1 MNKKIYYISGAITT
15 LAFLILAL
23 FVKIDFTHG
32 PFPFDRPIQTWAF
45 HLQSSSGLTYFFSH
59 MTNIFGDKGGIIVA
73 VLLALVLYLLFKQK
87 EATIWFAATVVL
99 SLALNTV
106 IKVIIGRE
114 RPDIHR
120 LATFANEAGKSF
132 PSGHSIFAT
141 IIFGSIFFICL
152 GKLKNRSSKI
162 LLGILCII
170 LIALIMFSRIFVGVH
185 YPSDTIGGF
194 LEGISILLLTYPTY
208 IKYQEKSKKN
218 NCYQLVF
225 INVENKLYQLS
236 SF

>member
-15 LAFLILAL
+15 LVFLILAI

-87 EATIWFAATVVL
+87 EATIWFATTVVL

-120 LATFANEAGKSF
+120 LAAFANEAGKSF

-141 IIFGSIFFICL
+141 IIFGSIFIICL
-152 GKLKNRSSKI
+152 GKLKNLSSKI

-170 LIALIMFSRIFVGVH
+170 LIALVMFSRIFVGVH
-185 YPSDTIGGF
+185 YPSDTMGGF
-194 LEGISILLLTYPTY
+194 LEGISILLFTYPTF
-208 IKYQEKSKKN
+208 IKYQEKSKKTN
-218 NCYQLVF
+218 
-225 INVENKLYQLS
+225 
-236 SF
+236 

>member
-73 VLLALVLYLLFKQK
+73 ILLALVLYLLFKQK

-120 LATFANEAGKSF
+120 LAAFANEAGKSF

-170 LIALIMFSRIFVGVH
+170 LIALVMFSRIFVGVH

-208 IKYQEKSKKN
+208 IKYQEKSKKTN
-218 NCYQLVF
+218 
-225 INVENKLYQLS
+225 
-236 SF
+236 

>member
-45 HLQSSSGLTYFFSH
+45 HLQSSSGLTYSFSH

-120 LATFANEAGKSF
+120 LAAFANEAGKSF

-170 LIALIMFSRIFVGVH
+170 LIALVMFSRIFVGVH

-194 LEGISILLLTYPTY
+194 LEGISILLLTYPIY
-208 IKYQEKSKKN
+208 IKYQEKSKKTN
-218 NCYQLVF
+218 
-225 INVENKLYQLS
+225 
-236 SF
+236 

>member
-73 VLLALVLYLLFKQK
+73 VLLALVLYLLLKQK

-114 RPDIHR
+114 RPDINR
-120 LATFANEAGKSF
+120 LAAFANEAGKSF

-170 LIALIMFSRIFVGVH
+170 LIALVMFSRIFVGVH

-208 IKYQEKSKKN
+208 IKYQEKSKKTN
-218 NCYQLVF
+218 
-225 INVENKLYQLS
+225 
-236 SF
+236 

>member
-1 MNKKIYYISGAITT
+1 MNKKIYYISGVITT

-73 VLLALVLYLLFKQK
+73 ALLALVLYLLFKQK

-208 IKYQEKSKKN
+208 IKYQEKSKKTN
-218 NCYQLVF
+218 
-225 INVENKLYQLS
+225 
-236 SF
+236 

>member
-73 VLLALVLYLLFKQK
+73 VLLALVLFLLFKQK

-120 LATFANEAGKSF
+120 LAAFANEAGKSF

-185 YPSDTIGGF
+185 YPSDTIGGV

-208 IKYQEKSKKN
+208 IKYQEKSKKTN
-218 NCYQLVF
+218 
-225 INVENKLYQLS
+225 
-236 SF
+236 

>member
-15 LAFLILAL
+15 LAFLILTL
-23 FVKIDFTHG
+23 FVKIDFTRG

-99 SLALNTV
+99 SLALNTA

-120 LATFANEAGKSF
+120 LTAFANEAGKSF

-170 LIALIMFSRIFVGVH
+170 LIALVMFSRIFVGVH

-194 LEGISILLLTYPTY
+194 LEGISILLLTYPAY
-208 IKYQEKSKKN
+208 IKYQEKSKKTN
-218 NCYQLVF
+218 
-225 INVENKLYQLS
+225 
-236 SF
+236 

>member
-99 SLALNTV
+99 SIALNTV

-120 LATFANEAGKSF
+120 LAAFANEAGKSF

-208 IKYQEKSKKN
+208 IKYQEKSKKTN
-218 NCYQLVF
+218 
-225 INVENKLYQLS
+225 
-236 SF
+236 

>member
-59 MTNIFGDKGGIIVA
+59 MTNILGDKGGIIVA

-120 LATFANEAGKSF
+120 LAAFANEAGKSF

-170 LIALIMFSRIFVGVH
+170 LIALVMFSRIFVGVH

-208 IKYQEKSKKN
+208 IKYQEKSKKTN
-218 NCYQLVF
+218 
-225 INVENKLYQLS
+225 
-236 SF
+236 

>member
-87 EATIWFAATVVL
+87 EATIWFVATVVL

-120 LATFANEAGKSF
+120 LAAFANEAGKSF

-170 LIALIMFSRIFVGVH
+170 LIALVMFSRIFVGVH

-208 IKYQEKSKKN
+208 IKYQEKSKKTN
-218 NCYQLVF
+218 
-225 INVENKLYQLS
+225 
-236 SF
+236 

>member
-120 LATFANEAGKSF
+120 LAAFANEAGKSF

-170 LIALIMFSRIFVGVH
+170 LIALVMFSRIFVGVH

-208 IKYQEKSKKN
+208 IKYQEKFKKTN
-218 NCYQLVF
+218 
-225 INVENKLYQLS
+225 
-236 SF
+236 

>member
-73 VLLALVLYLLFKQK
+73 ALLALALYLLFKQK

-120 LATFANEAGKSF
+120 LVAFANEAGKSF
-132 PSGHSIFAT
+132 LSGHSIFAT

-170 LIALIMFSRIFVGVH
+170 LIALVMFSRIFVGVH

-208 IKYQEKSKKN
+208 IKYQEKSKKTN
-218 NCYQLVF
+218 
-225 INVENKLYQLS
+225 
-236 SF
+236 

>member
-73 VLLALVLYLLFKQK
+73 ALLALVLYLLFKQK
-87 EATIWFAATVVL
+87 EATIWFASTVVL

-120 LATFANEAGKSF
+120 LAAFANEAGKSF

-208 IKYQEKSKKN
+208 IKYQEKSKKTN
-218 NCYQLVF
+218 
-225 INVENKLYQLS
+225 
-236 SF
+236 

>member
-87 EATIWFAATVVL
+87 EATIWFAVTVVL

-120 LATFANEAGKSF
+120 LAAFANEAGKSF

-170 LIALIMFSRIFVGVH
+170 LIALVMFSRIFVGVH

-208 IKYQEKSKKN
+208 IKYQEKSKKTN
-218 NCYQLVF
+218 
-225 INVENKLYQLS
+225 
-236 SF
+236 

>member
-15 LAFLILAL
+15 LAFLILTL

-99 SLALNTV
+99 SLALNTA

-120 LATFANEAGKSF
+120 LAAFANESGKSF

-170 LIALIMFSRIFVGVH
+170 LIALVMFSRIFVGVH

-194 LEGISILLLTYPTY
+194 LEGISILLLTYPAY
-208 IKYQEKSKKN
+208 IKYQEKSKKTN
-218 NCYQLVF
+218 
-225 INVENKLYQLS
+225 
-236 SF
+236 

>member
-32 PFPFDRPIQTWAF
+32 PFTFDRPIQTWAF

-120 LATFANEAGKSF
+120 LAAFANEAGKSF

-162 LLGILCII
+162 LLGILCIV
-170 LIALIMFSRIFVGVH
+170 LIALVMFSRIFVGVH

-208 IKYQEKSKKN
+208 IKYQEKSKKTN
-218 NCYQLVF
+218 
-225 INVENKLYQLS
+225 
-236 SF
+236 

>member
-15 LAFLILAL
+15 LAFLILTL

-120 LATFANEAGKSF
+120 LAAFANEAGKSF

-170 LIALIMFSRIFVGVH
+170 LIALVMFSRIFVGVH

-208 IKYQEKSKKN
+208 IKYQEKSKKTN
-218 NCYQLVF
+218 
-225 INVENKLYQLS
+225 
-236 SF
+236 

>member
-73 VLLALVLYLLFKQK
+73 VLLAFVLYLLFKQK

-120 LATFANEAGKSF
+120 LAAFANEAGKSF

-170 LIALIMFSRIFVGVH
+170 LIALVMFSRIFVGVH

-208 IKYQEKSKKN
+208 IKYQEKSKKTN
-218 NCYQLVF
+218 
-225 INVENKLYQLS
+225 
-236 SF
+236 

>member
-15 LAFLILAL
+15 LAFLILTL

-87 EATIWFAATVVL
+87 EATIWFATTVVL

-120 LATFANEAGKSF
+120 LAAFANEAGKSF

-194 LEGISILLLTYPTY
+194 LEGISILLLTYPAY
-208 IKYQEKSKKN
+208 IKYQEKSKKTN
-218 NCYQLVF
+218 
-225 INVENKLYQLS
+225 
-236 SF
+236 

>member
-73 VLLALVLYLLFKQK
+73 ALLALVLYLLFKQK

-99 SLALNTV
+99 SLALNTA

-120 LATFANEAGKSF
+120 LAAFANEAGKSF

-170 LIALIMFSRIFVGVH
+170 LIALVMFSRIFVGVH

-208 IKYQEKSKKN
+208 IKYQEKSKKTN
-218 NCYQLVF
+218 
-225 INVENKLYQLS
+225 
-236 SF
+236 

>member
-120 LATFANEAGKSF
+120 LAAFANEAGKSF

-170 LIALIMFSRIFVGVH
+170 LIAVIMFSRIFVGVH

-208 IKYQEKSKKN
+208 IKYQEKSKKTN
-218 NCYQLVF
+218 
-225 INVENKLYQLS
+225 
-236 SF
+236 

>member
-120 LATFANEAGKSF
+120 LAAFANEAGKSF

-170 LIALIMFSRIFVGVH
+170 LIALVMFSRIFVGVH
-185 YPSDTIGGF
+185 YPSDTIGGLF
-194 LEGISILLLTYPTY
+194 EGISILLLTYPTY
-208 IKYQEKSKKN
+208 IKYQEKSKKTN
-218 NCYQLVF
+218 
-225 INVENKLYQLS
+225 
-236 SF
+236 

>member
-120 LATFANEAGKSF
+120 LAAFANEAGKSF

-152 GKLKNRSSKI
+152 GKLNNRSSKI

-170 LIALIMFSRIFVGVH
+170 LIALVMFSRIFVGVH

-208 IKYQEKSKKN
+208 IKYQEKSKKTN
-218 NCYQLVF
+218 
-225 INVENKLYQLS
+225 
-236 SF
+236 

>member
-15 LAFLILAL
+15 LAFLILTL

-87 EATIWFAATVVL
+87 EATIWFAVTVVL

-120 LATFANEAGKSF
+120 LAAFVNEAGKSF

-152 GKLKNRSSKI
+152 GKLKNCSSKI

-170 LIALIMFSRIFVGVH
+170 LIALVMFSRIFVGVH

-208 IKYQEKSKKN
+208 IKYQEKSKKTN
-218 NCYQLVF
+218 
-225 INVENKLYQLS
+225 
-236 SF
+236 

>member
-1 MNKKIYYISGAITT
+1 MNKKIYYISGVITT

-73 VLLALVLYLLFKQK
+73 ALLALVLYLLFKQK

-120 LATFANEAGKSF
+120 LAAFANEAGKSF

-208 IKYQEKSKKN
+208 IKYQEKSKKTN
-218 NCYQLVF
+218 
-225 INVENKLYQLS
+225 
-236 SF
+236 

>member
-15 LAFLILAL
+15 LAFLILTL

-194 LEGISILLLTYPTY
+194 LEGISILLLTYPAY
-208 IKYQEKSKKN
+208 IKYQEKSKKTN
-218 NCYQLVF
+218 
-225 INVENKLYQLS
+225 
-236 SF
+236 

>member
-73 VLLALVLYLLFKQK
+73 ALLALVLYLLFKQK

-106 IKVIIGRE
+106 IKVIIG
-114 RPDIHR
+114 
-120 LATFANEAGKSF
+120 
-132 PSGHSIFAT
+132 
-141 IIFGSIFFICL
+141 
-152 GKLKNRSSKI
+152 
-162 LLGILCII
+162 
-170 LIALIMFSRIFVGVH
+170 
-185 YPSDTIGGF
+185 
-194 LEGISILLLTYPTY
+194 
-208 IKYQEKSKKN
+208 
-218 NCYQLVF
+218 
-225 INVENKLYQLS
+225 
-236 SF
+236 

>member
-32 PFPFDRPIQTWAF
+32 PFPFDRPI
-45 HLQSSSGLTYFFSH
+45 
-59 MTNIFGDKGGIIVA
+59 IFGDKGGIIVA

-106 IKVIIGRE
+106 IKAIIGRE

-120 LATFANEAGKSF
+120 LAAFANEAGKSF

-141 IIFGSIFFICL
+141 IIFGSR
-152 GKLKNRSSKI
+152 K
-162 LLGILCII
+162 
-170 LIALIMFSRIFVGVH
+170 
-185 YPSDTIGGF
+185 T
-194 LEGISILLLTYPTY
+194 
-208 IKYQEKSKKN
+208 
-218 NCYQLVF
+218 
-225 INVENKLYQLS
+225 
-236 SF
+236 

>member
-170 LIALIMFSRIFVGVH
+170 LIALVMFSRIFVGVH

-208 IKYQEKSKKN
+208 IKYQEKSKKTN
-218 NCYQLVF
+218 
-225 INVENKLYQLS
+225 
-236 SF
+236 

>member
-73 VLLALVLYLLFKQK
+73 ALLALVLYLLFKQK

-106 IKVIIGRE
+106 IKAIIGRE

-120 LATFANEAGKSF
+120 LAAFANEAGKSF

-170 LIALIMFSRIFVGVH
+170 LIALVMFSRIFVGVH

-208 IKYQEKSKKN
+208 IKYQEKSKKTN
-218 NCYQLVF
+218 
-225 INVENKLYQLS
+225 
-236 SF
+236 

>member
-73 VLLALVLYLLFKQK
+73 VLLAVVLYLLFKQK

-120 LATFANEAGKSF
+120 LAAFANEAGKSF

-208 IKYQEKSKKN
+208 IKYQEKSKKTN
-218 NCYQLVF
+218 
-225 INVENKLYQLS
+225 
-236 SF
+236 

>member
-73 VLLALVLYLLFKQK
+73 VLLALVLFLLFKQK

-120 LATFANEAGKSF
+120 LAAFANEAGKSF

-170 LIALIMFSRIFVGVH
+170 LIALVMFSRIFVGVH

-208 IKYQEKSKKN
+208 IKYQEKSEKTN
-218 NCYQLVF
+218 
-225 INVENKLYQLS
+225 
-236 SF
+236 

>member
-23 FVKIDFTHG
+23 FVKIDFTHS

-120 LATFANEAGKSF
+120 LAAFANEAGKSF

-208 IKYQEKSKKN
+208 IKYQEKSKKTN
-218 NCYQLVF
+218 
-225 INVENKLYQLS
+225 
-236 SF
+236 

>member
-120 LATFANEAGKSF
+120 LAAFANEAGKSF

-194 LEGISILLLTYPTY
+194 LEGISILLLTYPAY
-208 IKYQEKSKKN
+208 IKYQEKSKKTN
-218 NCYQLVF
+218 
-225 INVENKLYQLS
+225 
-236 SF
+236 

>member
-15 LAFLILAL
+15 LVFLILAL

-120 LATFANEAGKSF
+120 LAAFANEAGKSF

-170 LIALIMFSRIFVGVH
+170 LIALVMFSRIFVGVH

-208 IKYQEKSKKN
+208 LKYQEKSKKTN
-218 NCYQLVF
+218 
-225 INVENKLYQLS
+225 
-236 SF
+236 

>member
-23 FVKIDFTHG
+23 FVKIDFTLG

-120 LATFANEAGKSF
+120 LAAFANEAGKSF

-208 IKYQEKSKKN
+208 IKYQEKSKKTN
-218 NCYQLVF
+218 
-225 INVENKLYQLS
+225 
-236 SF
+236 